1 MRDSA
6 HGTGTIGPRDPDP
19 AIRAREDVPLFVVTV
34 VACGSSIAALL
45 LQWAG
50 WIRMPYT
57 ISFLSLPGMIAI
69 IALMVWTRRTSRD
82 LFFNRLTVG
91 TVGAALGLV
100 GYDFVRWF
108 VQVSLPV
115 NFDAF
120 AAFPVFGHL
129 MTGRP
134 TIDSIAITAGWA
146 YHLTNGW
153 TFGIIYAL
161 LAGPARWWWGLVW
174 GATLEAA
181 MMIVYPS
188 LLHPKS
194 VSSFVIVS
202 VIGHAVFGAIVGV
215 TAERRAMATRP

>member
-1 MRDSA
+1 MTR
-6 HGTGTIGPRDPDP
+6 RLDP
-19 AIRAREDVPLFVVTV
+19 AIRAREDVPLLVVTL
-34 VACGSSIAALL
+34 VACFSSIAALL
-45 LQWAG
+45 LQWVG

-57 ISFLSLPGMIAI
+57 ISFLTLPGMVAI
-69 IALMVWTRRTSRD
+69 ISLLVWTRRTRRD

-91 TVGAALGLV
+91 TVGAALGLI
-100 GYDFVRWF
+100 GYDAVRWL
-108 VQVSLPV
+108 VQVTLPV
-115 NFDAF
+115 HFDAF
-120 AAFPVFGHL
+120 AAFPAFGHL

-134 TIDSIAITAGWA
+134 TTDAVAIASGWV
-146 YHLTNGW
+146 YHVTNGW
-153 TFGIIYAL
+153 TFGIIYTL

-174 GATLEAA
+174 GASLEAA

-215 TAERRAMATRP
+215 TAERRAMAARP

>member
-1 MRDSA
+1 L
-6 HGTGTIGPRDPDP
+6 TLITC
-19 AIRAREDVPLFVVTV
+19 TT
-34 VACGSSIAALL
+34 SIAALL
-45 LQWAG
+45 LDWVG

-57 ISFLSLPGMIAI
+57 VSFLALPGMVALIAI
-69 IALMVWTRRTSRD
+69 TVWSKRTRRD
-82 LFFNRLTVG
+82 LLFNRLAVG

-100 GYDFVRWF
+100 GYDVTRWLA
-108 VQVSLPV
+108 QAILPLH
-115 NFDAF
+115 FDAF
-120 AAFPVFGHL
+120 AAFPQFGHL
-129 MTGRP
+129 MTGRS
-134 TIDSIAITAGWA
+134 THDGVAIAAGWG
-146 YHLTNGW
+146 YHISNGW

-215 TAERRAMATRP
+215 TAERRAAPARR

>member
-1 MRDSA
+1 MDDVRNGVGA
-6 HGTGTIGPRDPDP
+6 RRRLDP
-19 AIRAREDVPLFVVTV
+19 ALRDQADLPLLLVTLA
-34 VACGSSIAALL
+34 ACASSIAALL

-57 ISFLSLPGMIAI
+57 ISFVSLPGMVAV
-69 IALMVWTRRTSRD
+69 IALTVWTRRTSRD
-82 LFFNRLTVG
+82 LFFNRLAVG
-91 TVGAALGLV
+91 TVGAVLGLI
-100 GYDFVRWF
+100 GYDVVRWL
-108 VQVSLPV
+108 VQVLLPV

-120 AAFPVFGHL
+120 AAFPAFGHL

-134 TIDSIAITAGWA
+134 TDDTLAIAAGWA
-146 YHLTNGW
+146 YHITNGW

-174 GATLEAA
+174 GGTLEAA

-194 VSSFVIVS
+194 ITSFVIVS

-215 TAERRAMATRP
+215 TAERKALAARP